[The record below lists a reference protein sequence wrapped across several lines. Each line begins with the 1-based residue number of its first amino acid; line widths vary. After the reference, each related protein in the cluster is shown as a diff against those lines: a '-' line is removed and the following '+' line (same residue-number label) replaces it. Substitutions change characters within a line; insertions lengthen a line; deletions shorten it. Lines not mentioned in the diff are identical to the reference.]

1 MEKLRVRKLGGAGGG
16 LPPVWY
22 RFRGRLFLPIVVFLL
37 LCHSG
42 ESEAWFVFP
51 AGTALF
57 LAGFAARVWAQ
68 VHLRYRLDVH
78 RVLTTT
84 GPYAYVRN
92 PAYIGS
98 TLILLGLC
106 VASELLWFLP
116 AMLAWCVIV
125 FGGAVRYEEAH
136 LLRKHGEPYRRYL
149 ARVPR
154 WRPRFR
160 RPEGAGAPGVGPFL
174 LPSLLVE
181 SSGLLAFVLLAA
193 KEVLSAG

>member
-1 MEKLRVRKLGGAGGG
+1 MDELRARTQGKG
-16 LPPVWY
+16 PSPVWY
-22 RFRGRLFLPIVVFLL
+22 RFRGRLFLPVVMFLL

-51 AGTALF
+51 AAAVLF
-57 LAGFAARVWAQ
+57 AAGFAVRVWAQ

-78 RVLTTT
+78 RVLTAT

-116 AMLAWCVIV
+116 FMLAWCVVV
-125 FGGAVRYEEAH
+125 FTGAVRYEEAH

-160 RPEGAGAPGVGPFL
+160 RPAGAGAPDVGRFL
-174 LPSLLVE
+174 LRSLLVE
-181 SSGLLAFVLLAA
+181 GSGLLAFVLLVA
-193 KEVLSAG
+193 KEVVSGS